1 MRKDGL
7 RDLGRHDPSQLF
19 STRPPQVCDASEFP
33 QQLLN
38 RPWPDTWNVAKGR
51 FRLPFSAAL
60 AVKADREAMRFVA
73 HLLDGVQQPRAA
85 LPDAAFFF
93 LPPNVQNLFFSLHSG
108 HPMN

>member
-60 AVKADREAMRFVA
+60 AVKADPEAMRFVSN
-73 HLLDGVQQPRAA
+73 LLDKFQH
-85 LPDAAFFF
+85 LPLPPQHPPFLF
-93 LPPNVQNLFFSLHSG
+93 LPPNFQ
-108 HPMN
+108 

>member
-60 AVKADREAMRFVA
+60 AVKADREAVRFVA
-73 HLLDGVQQPRAA
+73 NLLDEVHHPRLA
-85 LPDAAFFF
+85 
-93 LPPNVQNLFFSLHSG
+93 PPHARVLLLTRKV
-108 HPMN
+108 P